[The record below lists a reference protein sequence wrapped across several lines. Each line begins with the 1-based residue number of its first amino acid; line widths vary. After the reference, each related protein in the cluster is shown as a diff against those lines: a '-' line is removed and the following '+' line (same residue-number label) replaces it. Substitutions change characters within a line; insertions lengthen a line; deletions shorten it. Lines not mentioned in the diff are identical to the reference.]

1 MNSELQL
8 ATTRDFNGITL
19 NCYRENGQ
27 EDQMDFWATR
37 TEIGQALGYENPRD
51 AIKDIHNRNK
61 ERMDKF
67 STQRKMRL
75 HERNRTVT
83 REVTLYNFK
92 GLLEI
97 CRYSNQPNAH
107 KVIDVLWDIADEIR
121 RTGMYITTRTV
132 RRLEERV
139 TELEK
144 QAEADYPVKLLGSI
158 VLAQPESITFQSA
171 AHFLAQHG
179 FDIGQNRLFKK
190 CRDKKLLCS
199 RRGRQK
205 NKPTQ
210 KSIEQGLF
218 EVSIRDG
225 FRPITMV
232 TPKGLATLTDLVARE
247 TYPLLIL
254 MEDETPKN
262 KQKSSRAFLGD
273 KETNCDVE

>member
-1 MNSELQL
+1 MNSDLQL

-19 NCYRENGQ
+19 NCYREDGQ
-27 EDQMDFWATR
+27 EDPQDFWATR
-37 TEIGQALGYENPRD
+37 EQIGQLLGYKYPRK
-51 AIKDIHNRNK
+51 AIGKIHDRNK
-61 ERMDKF
+61 ERLDKF
-67 STQRKMRL
+67 SKTVELRKYF
-75 HERNRTVT
+75 NRHQNDTPFKNEPVATV
-83 REVTLYNFK
+83 YNFK

-121 RTGMYITTRTV
+121 RTGMYITARTV

-179 FDIGQNRLFKK
+179 FDIGQNRLYKK

-210 KSIEQGLF
+210 KAVEQGLF

-225 FRPITMV
+225 FRPITMI

-254 MEDETPKN
+254 MEDETSK
-262 KQKSSRAFLGD
+262 D
-273 KETNCDVE
+273 K

>member
-27 EDQMDFWATR
+27 EDPQDFWATR
-37 TEIGQALGYENPRD
+37 EQIGQALGYEYPRET
-51 AIKDIHNRNK
+51 IGKIHHRNK
-61 ERMDKF
+61 ARLDKF
-67 STQRKMRL
+67 SRVVKMTT
-75 HERNRTVT
+75 ERNSMKT

-179 FDIGQNRLFKK
+179 FDIGQNRLYKK

-210 KSIEQGLF
+210 KAVEQGLF

-273 KETNCDVE
+273 EETNCDDE